1 MTTDE
6 IKERVAAIGKIAW
19 DDEVAHG
26 QEDQLYA
33 DVLRYLAAGLGE
45 AAELAR
51 EALKT
56 EEISFARWCA

>member
-1 MTTDE
+1 MTTE
-6 IKERVAAIGKIAW
+6 EVKKRVTAINKIAW
-19 DDEVAHG
+19 DDEAAHS
-26 QEDQLYA
+26 QEDRLYA

-56 EEISFARWCA
+56 EEIAFGRWCA